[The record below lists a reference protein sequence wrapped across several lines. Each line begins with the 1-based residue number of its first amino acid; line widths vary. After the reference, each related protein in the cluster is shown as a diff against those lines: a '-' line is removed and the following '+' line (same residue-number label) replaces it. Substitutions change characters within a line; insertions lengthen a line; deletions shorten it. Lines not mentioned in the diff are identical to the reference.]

1 MRRLLALAGCLVLL
15 SQVAEAGTLD
25 RVRETRTIKLGYRA
39 DAKPHSYRT
48 DKGEPAGYAVDL
60 CKEVA
65 TAVIQTIGSAIKTE
79 FVLIPA
85 DQRFES
91 VRDGK
96 VDLLCDPSTITLARR
111 EMVDFSLPTFLDG
124 ASALY
129 RSTKPVQRY
138 EDLAGK
144 RVGVLGG
151 TTTETTLRQSLTDL
165 RISANVVIARD
176 HRSGVDMLT
185 DDKIDAYFAD
195 RSIIAAMLYEG
206 GRPGFTLGRNY
217 FSYEMH
223 ALALP
228 RGDDAFR
235 LLVDRTLSR
244 IYRSGKIDSI
254 LAKTFGGASTDEM
267 LKTMFV
273 INSLPDK

>member
-1 MRRLLALAGCLVLL
+1 MRRLVALAGCLILL
-15 SQVAEAGTLD
+15 SQFAEAGTLD

-39 DAKPHSYRT
+39 DARPHSYRN
-48 DKGEPAGYAVDL
+48 DQGQPAGYSVDL

-65 TAVIQTIGSAIKTE
+65 ATVIQTIGSAVKTE
-79 FVLIPA
+79 FVVIPA

-124 ASALY
+124 ASVLY
-129 RSTKPVQRY
+129 RSAKPVQRY
-138 EDLAGK
+138 EEFAGK

-151 TTTETTLRQSLTDL
+151 TTTETTLRTSLTDL
-165 RISANVVIARD
+165 RINANVVVVRE
-176 HRSGVDMLT
+176 HRLGVDMLA

-195 RSIIAAMLYEG
+195 RSILAGMLKEG
-206 GRPGFTLGRNY
+206 GRPGFALGRSY

-235 LLVDRTLSR
+235 LLIDRTLSR
-244 IYRSGKIDSI
+244 IYRS
-254 LAKTFGGASTDEM
+254 
-267 LKTMFV
+267 
-273 INSLPDK
+273 

>member
-15 SQVAEAGTLD
+15 PHVAAGGTLD
-25 RVRETRTIKLGYRA
+25 RVRETRAIKLGYRA
-39 DAKPHSYRT
+39 DAKPHSFRT

-65 TAVIQTIGSAIKTE
+65 TAVIQSIGSAIKIE

-96 VDLLCDPSTITLARR
+96 ADLLCDPSTITLARR

-124 ASALY
+124 ASVLY
-129 RSTKPVQRY
+129 RTTKPVQRY
-138 EDLAGK
+138 EDLSGK

-151 TTTETTLRQSLTDL
+151 TTTETTLRQSLSDL
-165 RISANVVIARD
+165 RINANIVVVRD
-176 HRSGVDMLT
+176 HRAGVDMLT
-185 DDKIDAYFAD
+185 DEKIDAYFAD

-206 GRPGFTLGRNY
+206 GRPGYTLGRNY

-228 RGDDAFR
+228 RGDDSFR

-244 IYRSGKIDSI
+244 IYRSGRIDTI

>member
-1 MRRLLALAGCLVLL
+1 MRCLLALAGCLVLIGH
-15 SQVAEAGTLD
+15 SADAGILD
-25 RVRETRTIKLGYRA
+25 RVRETQTFKLGYRA

-48 DKGEPAGYAVDL
+48 EKGEPAGYAVDL

-65 TAVIQTIGSAIKTE
+65 AAVIQSIGSAIKTE
-79 FVLIPA
+79 FVLIPV

-124 ASALY
+124 ASVLY
-129 RSTKPVQRY
+129 RSNKPVQRY

-151 TTTETTLRQSLTDL
+151 TTTETTLRQSLEGL
-165 RISANVVIARD
+165 RINANVTVVRD
-176 HRSGVDMLT
+176 HRSGMDMLT
-185 DDKIDAYFAD
+185 GDRIDAYFAD
-195 RSIIAAMLYEG
+195 RSIIAALLYEG

-228 RGDDAFR
+228 RGEDEFR
-235 LLVDRTLSR
+235 LLIDRTLSR
-244 IYRSGKIDSI
+244 IYRTGRIDDI
-254 LAKTFGGASTDEM
+254 LARTFGAASTDEM

-273 INSLPDK
+273 INSLPDR